1 MEMHRRIE
9 GYTEDGKGG
18 IRDFGVALGLT
29 ALIARLFYKSWIAL
43 VLFFPVF
50 YFYRRYREKKRRGE
64 EKRRLLK
71 EFQSCME
78 MVSASLL
85 AGYALENA
93 FSDAQKE
100 LEILYGVQSPMRLEL
115 EKINRQVCMNQP
127 LEKVFWE
134 FAVTCEVEEI
144 RNFSEI
150 LTFAKRSGG
159 DLVEIIRGTVENI
172 GSKIQIEEEIQT
184 MIAEKKLE
192 QKVLNVMPL
201 FLLVYMDLTSPGYL
215 DILYGN
221 ILGVLFMT
229 ICLAVYAAAIMI
241 SERMTRIEV

>member
-1 MEMHRRIE
+1 
-9 GYTEDGKGG
+9 
-18 IRDFGVALGLT
+18 
-29 ALIARLFYKSWIAL
+29 
-43 VLFFPVF
+43 
-50 YFYRRYREKKRRGE
+50 
-64 EKRRLLK
+64 
-71 EFQSCME
+71 ME

-93 FSDAQKE
+93 FLDAQKE
-100 LEILYGVQSPMRLEL
+100 LELLYGPESSMQAEL

-127 LEKVFWE
+127 LEKVFRE
-134 FAVTCEVEEI
+134 FASGCGVEEI

-159 DLVEIIRGTVENI
+159 DLVEIIQGTVENI

-192 QKVLNVMPL
+192 QKVMNVMPM
-201 FLLVYMDLTSPGYL
+201 FLLAYMDFTSPGYL
-215 DILYGN
+215 DVLYGN
-221 ILGVLFMT
+221 LLGILIMT
-229 ICLAVYAAAIMI
+229 TCLAVYVAAVMI